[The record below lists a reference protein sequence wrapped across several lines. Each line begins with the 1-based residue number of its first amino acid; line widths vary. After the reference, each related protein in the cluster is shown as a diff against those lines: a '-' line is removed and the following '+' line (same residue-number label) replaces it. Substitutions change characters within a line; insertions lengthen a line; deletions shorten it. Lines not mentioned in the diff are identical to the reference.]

1 MGVMEADL
9 HGFGIV
15 PHSRDFCHIRVSGG
29 DNASLHFFSSI
40 AGKPSGPGAALGERS
55 SMASCRSDSEK
66 WTLLRE
72 GESEEADAE
81 FGELGAVSGKRAFA
95 WMFPF
100 LGLLNTE
107 LYCSLRISAIS

>member
-15 PHSRDFCHIRVSGG
+15 PHSRDFRHMRVSGG
-29 DNASLHFFSSI
+29 DNASLHFFNSI

-66 WTLLRE
+66 WTLLRV

-81 FGELGAVSGKRAFA
+81 FEELGAVSGKRAFA
-95 WMFPF
+95 R
-100 LGLLNTE
+100 GR
-107 LYCSLRISAIS
+107 LY